1 MTSDVISPGDY
12 ANHMVEVV
20 ENLIVKV
27 GRQLPPDRQ
36 IPGEVITD
44 WKRYTVRYFQYSPN
58 AFLTENEFYNMLSSN
73 MKVKVVK
80 DNLLQPFQERF
91 DILFFDPEF
100 GFKADD
106 KLITQVVASLSY
118 EFCDVNESRH
128 QKSIIMNDVVSS
140 GIYFIYEGQVDMY
153 YKDSNHPLI
162 MFDRGSYF
170 GDISYIFQVRN
181 QYFYYFRPTSADA

>member
-1 MTSDVISPGDY
+1 MTTDVISPGDY

-36 IPGEVITD
+36 IPGETITD

-80 DNLLQPFQERF
+80 DNLMQ
-91 DILFFDPEF
+91 
-100 GFKADD
+100 
-106 KLITQVVASLSY
+106 
-118 EFCDVNESRH
+118 
-128 QKSIIMNDVVSS
+128 
-140 GIYFIYEGQVDMY
+140 
-153 YKDSNHPLI
+153 
-162 MFDRGSYF
+162 
-170 GDISYIFQVRN
+170 
-181 QYFYYFRPTSADA
+181 